1 MHRNPSRS
9 VSSRSGRLTPSMPTK
24 YLASITEIHGRF
36 TLNWRAFP
44 APAAPNAPGA
54 PASNPNRMA
63 TPTARGRPVNRMPRP
78 RVSRSRSPG
87 TSATTSAPSAG
98 RNTASVI
105 AQSSKLIVPP
115 SDPGVDNGED
125 GHAREEDDRVPLHV
139 PRLDVPDQPV
149 EDPLVRPVDEP
160 GDRILDRTN
169 DPP

>member
-1 MHRNPSRS
+1 
-9 VSSRSGRLTPSMPTK
+9 
-24 YLASITEIHGRF
+24 
-36 TLNWRAFP
+36 
-44 APAAPNAPGA
+44 
-54 PASNPNRMA
+54 MA
-63 TPTARGRPVNRMPRP
+63 TPTARGRPVKRMPRP

-125 GHAREEDDRVPLHV
+125 GHAVHRPVDHV
-139 PRLDVPDQPV
+139 AIDGVGPRSEPAGEPRRAVDQPV